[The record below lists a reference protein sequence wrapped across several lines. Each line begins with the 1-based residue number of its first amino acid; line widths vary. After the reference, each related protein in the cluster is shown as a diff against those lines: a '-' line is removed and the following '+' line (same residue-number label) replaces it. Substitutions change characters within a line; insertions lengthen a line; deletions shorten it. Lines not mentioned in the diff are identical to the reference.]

1 MYISSYNLQVIV
13 KSSKNFSLIKVTL
26 LLIPRKI
33 TQFLKAIKGTFVF
46 QCLQLNKLS

>member
-1 MYISSYNLQVIV
+1 MYISSYNLQVIA

-33 TQFLKAIKGTFVF
+33 IQFLEATKGTFVF
-46 QCLQLNKLS
+46 QCSRLNKLS